1 MKYISL
7 FLVMIFFTV
16 GCTSRGEQLLNE
28 PPITLNES
36 DLEKYWFPTQA
47 TISFNN
53 NFIPPK
59 VSGFVKVS
67 YLIDSNGEIFNPV
80 VTEAEGGWDKFA
92 LRALREVHYVNTAF
106 NFNKTPVYATKQFN
120 FTAP

>member
-1 MKYISL
+1 MKYVSL

-16 GCTSRGEQLLNE
+16 GCTSKSEQLLNE

-36 DLEKYWFPTQA
+36 ELEKYWLPTQI

-53 NFIPPK
+53 HFIPPK
-59 VSGFVKVS
+59 VSGFVKIR
-67 YLIDSNGEIFNPV
+67 YLIDSNGEIFNLV
-80 VTEAEGGWDKFA
+80 VAESEGGWDKFA
-92 LRALREVHYVNTAF
+92 LRALREVHYVNTEF
-106 NFNKTPVYATKQFN
+106 NFNKIPVYAIKQFN